1 MARGAVLR
9 LLVVLAIT
17 VGLVYY
23 IRRRLVIDTGLTGW
37 KKLALTIVIAMLP
50 APLIVINL
58 LNPAGPP
65 KVSGWLAWPTYI
77 GQALIMLAF
86 IALLAIDVARLVAWA
101 ARKALKSAPLDPS
114 RRQALARIT
123 GGVAA
128 GAVVGHVA
136 YGVSRAL
143 GDAEIVDVPVTLAKL
158 PKQLDGFTIVQLTDI
173 HVGGTIQRAFVE
185 ELVERTMALK
195 PDLIALTGD
204 FVDGSVEEL
213 APHMAPF
220 AKLAAPHGVFF
231 ITGNHE
237 YYSGADAWIAH
248 WREMGVR
255 VLRNERVSIERE
267 GGAFDLAG
275 VDDHGAFRYPGHG
288 MDLDKALAGRDESR
302 ALVLLAHQPRQVHVA
317 AKHGVD
323 LQLSGHTHGGQV
335 WPWHYI
341 VSIQQGGLV
350 AGRYQIGPT
359 QLYVSRGAGYWGPP
373 VRVGA
378 PPEITRVR
386 LVAPA

>member
-1 MARGAVLR
+1 MLR
-9 LLVVLAIT
+9 LLFFLSIT
-17 VGLVYY
+17 AALIYY
-23 IRRRLVIDTGLTGW
+23 IRRRLVVDTAIAGW
-37 KKLALTIVIAMLP
+37 KKHALTAVLVLLP
-50 APLIVINL
+50 APLVLINL
-58 LNPAGPP
+58 FNPGGPP
-65 KVSGWLAWPTYI
+65 KVTGPLAWPTYI
-77 GQALIMLAF
+77 GQALIMLLFA
-86 IALLAIDVARLVAWA
+86 ALLAIDVGKLVTWLT
-101 ARKALKSAPLDPS
+101 RKALKSTPLDPS

-143 GDAEIVDVPVTLAKL
+143 GDAEVVDVPVTLAKL
-158 PKQLDGFTIVQLTDI
+158 PKQLDGFTIVQLTDV
-173 HVGGTIQRAFVE
+173 HVGGTIQKEFIE

-213 APHMAPF
+213 AEHVAPF
-220 AKLAAPHGVFF
+220 AKLSAPHGVYF

-237 YYSGADAWIAH
+237 YYSGADQWIAK
-248 WREMGVR
+248 WRELGVR
-255 VLRNERVSIERE
+255 VLRNERVAIERD
-267 GGAFDLAG
+267 GVGFDLAG
-275 VDDHGAFRYPGHG
+275 VDDHGAHKYRDHG
-288 MDLDKALAGRDESR
+288 MDLAKAVAGRDESR

-341 VSIQQGGLV
+341 VSIQQGGLLS
-350 AGRYQIGPT
+350 GRYQIGGT

-386 LVAPA
+386 LVSVA

>member
-1 MARGAVLR
+1 MSTVLR
-9 LLVVLAIT
+9 LLFILAVT
-17 VGLVYY
+17 AGLVYY
-23 IRRRLVIDTGLTGW
+23 IRRRLVVDTGLTGW
-37 KKLALTIVIAMLP
+37 KKRALTIWIALLP
-50 APLIVINL
+50 APLIILNLIN
-58 LNPAGPP
+58 PSGPP
-65 KVSGWLAWPTYI
+65 KVTGWLAWPTYI
-77 GQALIMLAF
+77 GQALIMLMF
-86 IALLAIDVARLVAWA
+86 VALLAVDLGRLATWGV
-101 ARKALKSAPLDPS
+101 RKALKSTPLDPS

-123 GGVAA
+123 GAA
-128 GAVVGHVA
+128 VSTVVVGHVA

-143 GDAEIVDVPVTLAKL
+143 GDADIVDVPVTLAKL
-158 PKQLDGFTIVQLTDI
+158 PKQLDGFTIVQLTDV
-173 HVGGTIQRAFVE
+173 HVGGTIQREFVE
-185 ELVERTMALK
+185 ELVARTMALK

-213 APHMAPF
+213 APHIAPF
-220 AKLAAPHGVFF
+220 AKLSAPHGVYF

-237 YYSGADAWIAH
+237 YYSGADAWIAK

-255 VLRNERVSIERE
+255 VLRNERVSIERD
-267 GGAFDLAG
+267 GAAFDLAG
-275 VDDHGAFRYPGHG
+275 VDDHGGYRYRGHG
-288 MDLDKALAGRDESR
+288 MDLPKALEGRDPSR

-341 VSIQQGGLV
+341 VSLQQGGLV
-350 AGRYQIGPT
+350 AGRYRIGDT

-378 PPEITRVR
+378 PPEITKVR
-386 LVAPA
+386 LLASG

>member
-1 MARGAVLR
+1 MLGTEVLR

-23 IRRRLVIDTGLTGW
+23 IRRRLVVDTGLRGW
-37 KKLALTIVIAMLP
+37 KKTALTIGVALLP

-65 KVSGWLAWPTYI
+65 TVRGWIAWPTYI

-86 IALLAIDVARLVAWA
+86 AALLAIDVARLVTWG
-101 ARKALKSAPLDPS
+101 ARRAMKSTPLDPS

-136 YGVSRAL
+136 YGMTRAL
-143 GDAEIVDVPVTLAKL
+143 GDAEVVDVPVTLAKL

-173 HVGGTIQRAFVE
+173 HVGGTIGKELVE
-185 ELVERTMALK
+185 ELVARTMALK

-213 APHMAPF
+213 SPHVEPF
-220 AKLAAPHGVFF
+220 RKLAAPHGVYF

-237 YYSGADAWIAH
+237 YYSGADAWIAK

-255 VLRNERVSIERE
+255 VLRNERVSIERD

-275 VDDHGAFRYPGHG
+275 VDDHGAHRYPGHG
-288 MDLDKALAGRDESR
+288 MDLDKALAGRDASR
-302 ALVLLAHQPRQVHVA
+302 ALVLLAHQPRQAREA

-341 VSIQQGGLV
+341 VSVQQGGLV
-350 AGRYQIGPT
+350 AGRYQLGDT

-386 LVAPA
+386 LVSPA

>member
-1 MARGAVLR
+1 MSTVLR
-9 LLVVLAIT
+9 LLFILAVT
-17 VGLVYY
+17 AGLVYY
-23 IRRRLVIDTGLTGW
+23 IRRRLVVDTGLTGW
-37 KKLALTIVIAMLP
+37 KKRALTIWIALLP
-50 APLIVINL
+50 APLIILNLIN
-58 LNPAGPP
+58 PSGPP
-65 KVSGWLAWPTYI
+65 KVTGWLAWPTYI
-77 GQALIMLAF
+77 GQALIMLMF
-86 IALLAIDVARLVAWA
+86 VALLAVDLGRLATWGV
-101 ARKALKSAPLDPS
+101 RKALKSTPLDPS

-123 GGVAA
+123 GAA
-128 GAVVGHVA
+128 VSTVVVGHVA

-143 GDAEIVDVPVTLAKL
+143 GDADIVDVPVTLAKL
-158 PKQLDGFTIVQLTDI
+158 PKQLDGFTIVQLTDV
-173 HVGGTIQRAFVE
+173 HVGGTIQREFVE
-185 ELVERTMALK
+185 ELVARTMALK

-213 APHMAPF
+213 APHIAPF
-220 AKLAAPHGVFF
+220 AKLSAPHGVYF

-237 YYSGADAWIAH
+237 YYSGADAWIAK

-255 VLRNERVSIERE
+255 VLRNERVSIERD
-267 GGAFDLAG
+267 GAAFDLAG
-275 VDDHGAFRYPGHG
+275 VDDHGGYRYRGHG
-288 MDLDKALAGRDESR
+288 MDLPKALESRDPSR

-341 VSIQQGGLV
+341 VSLQQGGLV
-350 AGRYQIGPT
+350 AGRYRIGDT

-378 PPEITRVR
+378 PPEITKVR
-386 LVAPA
+386 LLASG

>member
-1 MARGAVLR
+1 MLR
-9 LLVVLAIT
+9 LLFILGIT
-17 VGLVYY
+17 AALVYY
-23 IRRRLVIDTGLTGW
+23 IRRRLVVDTGLTGW
-37 KKLALTIVIAMLP
+37 KKGVLTIWIGMLP
-50 APLIVINL
+50 APLIVLNL
-58 LNPAGPP
+58 LNPEGPP
-65 KVSGWLAWPTYI
+65 KINGPMAWPTYI
-77 GQALIMLAF
+77 GQALIMLMFA
-86 IALLAIDVARLVAWA
+86 ALLVVDVTKLVTWI
-101 ARKALKSAPLDPS
+101 ARKAMKSTPLDPS

-123 GGVAA
+123 GAA
-128 GAVVGHVA
+128 VSTAVVGHVG

-143 GDAEIVDVPVTLAKL
+143 GDAEVVDVPVTLAKL

-173 HVGGTIQRAFVE
+173 HVGGTIRREFVE
-185 ELVERTMALK
+185 ELVARTMALK

-204 FVDGSVEEL
+204 FVDGSVDEL
-213 APHMAPF
+213 SPHVAPF
-220 AKLAAPHGVFF
+220 AKLSAPHGVFF

-237 YYSGADAWIAH
+237 YYSGADAWIAK
-248 WREMGVR
+248 WKQLGVR
-255 VLRNERVSIERE
+255 VLRNERVSIERD
-267 GGAFDLAG
+267 GAAFDLAG
-275 VDDHGAFRYPGHG
+275 VDDHGAHKYRGHG
-288 MDLDKALAGRDESR
+288 MDLDTALAGRDESR
-302 ALVLLAHQPRQVHVA
+302 ALVLLAHQPRQVRVA

-350 AGRYQIGPT
+350 AGMYRIGET

-386 LVAPA
+386 LEALA